1 MMFFQ
6 NASPVDGS
14 AESPPAKAAGG
25 KKRSE
30 LSKLID
36 ESVPETAL
44 ALFQEAPHFTTVME
58 GEKMPVGL
66 LLSVDRIGGLD
77 KKASRTDP
85 DKGQFL
91 ECIKND
97 TIQVYVTP
105 AMLESDCILFI
116 PTVDTLEAMG
126 EYGFLRAASYSI
138 AAVDGDGNVHIT
150 DKEMSLLQASQI
162 SSGELELNALTGVST
177 DSAGYEDVTA
187 EYNDAEDDVSYEE
200 QPEEPLADE
209 DVPFNGDD
217 DDDISYEVSPAE
229 PEDEVDFNDIPDL
242 EDTTQHSAPAAPAEP
257 EEPDV
262 DPSEFEDDNEA
273 QPEYDDEEYADE
285 DSAEPV
291 YEEDISEEEVREAFA
306 RRFYSDDLGLEVSI
320 DPFDVQFM
328 RDNPVPAFSEDYDDQ
343 WLSGYLRR
351 MAKDANLELRRMHAN
366 NISRLRENYFN
377 LMARSCEDIQ
387 HALDIN
393 DPQSTYGKRLRKL
406 EERRQEYLD
415 AVQEDIAKQRAELD
429 EEYDK
434 KREQYV
440 ANAVAAAR
448 QQYDNMY
455 GRQHAAQIAQL
466 EPAAYNRVEAG
477 YQDQRRQLL
486 QRRRDEA
493 GKLLDY
499 RISDVMQVLTD
510 EYRKR
515 LDAEEARFV
524 ELRKEMQDFLDNNRK
539 DEVAR
544 VKALSDELARDNKVA
559 QTVEEYKQ
567 RMDALAAEHVAKKQS
582 MEAEIDAL
590 RRQHEDALR
599 RKDEE
604 VAEKLADAKK
614 QNSEMKDMLD
624 EANRRYYE
632 LDERKD
638 KDYEARMSALKD
650 QNQILSDKMT
660 SIVETHKRTN
670 TISTFLV
677 VAILV
682 AALAIGFI
690 SGQWVRTSFGNSSD
704 DKRAEEIIAE
714 YERRMDELEKKYDV
728 QMPASPSSGTDAG
741 AGQQVNDGSG
751 GNEEETPS
759 EQNDTPSN
767 AGGTSVTP

>member
-6 NASPVDGS
+6 NAKKADGS
-14 AESPPAKAAGG
+14 DESSSVKTSGGG
-25 KKRSE
+25 KKHSD

-44 ALFQEAPHFTTVME
+44 ILFQEAPSFTTVMD
-58 GEKMPVGL
+58 GERMPVGL

-77 KKASRTDP
+77 KKASRSDP

-97 TIQVYVTP
+97 VIQVYVTP
-105 AMLESDCILFI
+105 EMLSDDCILFI
-116 PTVDTLEAMG
+116 PTTETLESMG
-126 EYGFLRAASYSI
+126 EYSFLRSASYTL
-138 AAVDGDGNVHIT
+138 AAVDSDGGVHIM
-150 DKEMSLLQASQI
+150 DAELSLLQASQI
-162 SSGELELNALTGVST
+162 SSGEAELSSFTGVLTGDEEYEDISS
-177 DSAGYEDVTA
+177 DSNFVPQFEQDDEEYDSDMPFEGEDDDSKYEDVYSSSA
-187 EYNDAEDDVSYEE
+187 DEVSY
-200 QPEEPLADE
+200 D
-209 DVPFNGDD
+209 
-217 DDDISYEVSPAE
+217 
-229 PEDEVDFNDIPDL
+229 DIPDIGD
-242 EDTTQHSAPAAPAEP
+242 ETPPVD
-257 EEPDV
+257 EEPDDFEEPEI
-262 DPSEFEDDNEA
+262 DPSEFDDT
-273 QPEYDDEEYADE
+273 DEEQSDGGDGYEEPAD
-285 DSAEPV
+285 EPV
-291 YEEDISEEEVREAFA
+291 YEDDIDEEQVRTAFS

-387 HALDIN
+387 RTLDIN
-393 DPQSTYGKRLRKL
+393 DPKSPYGKKLRKL
-406 EERRQEYLD
+406 DERRQEYLSVVAD
-415 AVQEDIAKQRAELD
+415 DIVKQRDELNAEY
-429 EEYDK
+429 EK

-440 ANAVAAAR
+440 ENAVAAAR
-448 QQYDNMY
+448 QQFDNMY
-455 GRQHAAQIAQL
+455 GRQHSAQLAQL

-477 YQDQRRQLL
+477 YQDQRRQIL

-515 LDAEEARFV
+515 LDAEQTRFV
-524 ELRKEMQDFLDNNRK
+524 ELRRDMQDFLDNNRK

-544 VKALSDELARDNKVA
+544 AKALSDELVRDNKVA

-567 RMDALAAEHVAKKQS
+567 RMDALAAEHAAKKQAL
-582 MEAEIDAL
+582 ETEIQTL
-590 RRQHEDALR
+590 RRQQEDALR

-604 VAEKLADAKK
+604 FAVKLADARK
-614 QNSEMKDMLD
+614 QTSDIKGMLD

-638 KDYEARMSALKD
+638 RDYEARMTALKD
-650 QNQILSDKMT
+650 QNQVLSDKMT
-660 SIVETHKRTN
+660 NIVETHKRTN
-670 TISTFLV
+670 TISAFLV

-690 SGQWVRTSFGNSSD
+690 GGQWIRTSFGGKSTD
-704 DKRAEEIIAE
+704 TRTEAIISE

-728 QMPASPSSGTDAG
+728 QSSSEEDKSRSSDSGSNGQTENAS
-741 AGQQVNDGSG
+741 
-751 GNEEETPS
+751 S
-759 EQNDTPSN
+759 ERSDTSSN
-767 AGGTSVTP
+767 AGSTSSAS

>member
-6 NASPVDGS
+6 NAKKADGS
-14 AESPPAKAAGG
+14 DESPSVKTSGGG
-25 KKRSE
+25 KKRND

-44 ALFQEAPHFTTVME
+44 MLFQDAPNFATVMD
-58 GEKMPVGL
+58 GERMSVGL
-66 LLSVDRIGGLD
+66 MLSVDRIGGLD

-97 TIQVYVTP
+97 VIQVYVTP
-105 AMLESDCILFI
+105 EMLENDCILFI
-116 PTVDTLEAMG
+116 PTTETLEAMG
-126 EYGFLRAASYSI
+126 EYSFLRAAPYTLT
-138 AAVDGDGNVHIT
+138 AVDSDGGIHT
-150 DKEMSLLQASQI
+150 MDAELSLLQASQI
-162 SSGELELNALTGVST
+162 GSGEMELSAFTGVSSEDAEYEEVSSDNGFALSSDT
-177 DSAGYEDVTA
+177 GADGVEDDTPFEGDSYDAYEDVFSDSA
-187 EYNDAEDDVSYEE
+187 DEVSY
-200 QPEEPLADE
+200 D
-209 DVPFNGDD
+209 
-217 DDDISYEVSPAE
+217 
-229 PEDEVDFNDIPDL
+229 DIPDIGN
-242 EDTTQHSAPAAPAEP
+242 EASSSGNEPDEP
-257 EEPDV
+257 EIDS
-262 DPSEFEDDNEA
+262 SEFEDI
-273 QPEYDDEEYADE
+273 DETQTDESDEFEESGEPVFDE
-285 DSAEPV
+285 DIG
-291 YEEDISEEEVREAFA
+291 EDAVRTAFS

-387 HALDIN
+387 RTLDIN
-393 DPQSTYGKRLRKL
+393 DPKSPYGKKLRKL
-406 EERRQEYLD
+406 DERRQEYLNV
-415 AVQEDIAKQRAELD
+415 VQDEIVKQKAELD
-429 EEYDK
+429 AEYEK

-440 ANAVAAAR
+440 ENAIAAAR

-455 GRQHAAQIAQL
+455 GRQHAAQVAQL

-477 YQDQRRQLL
+477 YQDQRRQIL

-515 LDAEEARFV
+515 LDAEEARFAA
-524 ELRKEMQDFLDNNRK
+524 LRKAMQDFLDRNRK
-539 DEVAR
+539 DEVTR
-544 VKALSDELARDNKVA
+544 VKVLSDELARNNKVA
-559 QTVEEYKQ
+559 QTVAEYKQ
-567 RMDALAAEHVAKKQS
+567 RMDALAAEHAAKKQA
-582 MEAEIDAL
+582 MEAEIQML
-590 RRQHEDALR
+590 RRQQDEALR
-599 RKDEE
+599 YKDEE
-604 VAEKLADAKK
+604 FANKLADAQK
-614 QNSEMKDMLD
+614 QTSEMKNMLD

-638 KDYEARMSALKD
+638 KDYETRMAALKD
-650 QNQILSDKMT
+650 QNQVLSDKMT
-660 SIVETHKRTN
+660 NIVETHKRTN
-670 TISTFLV
+670 TISAFLV

-690 SGQWVRTSFGNSSD
+690 GGQWMRTSFSSHAAD
-704 DKRAEEIIAE
+704 TRTEAIVSE
-714 YERRMDELEKKYDV
+714 YERRMDELEKKYGV
-728 QMPASPSSGTDAG
+728 QTPASSSSEGDQKQSAVNG
-741 AGQQVNDGSG
+741 SNGQ
-751 GNEEETPS
+751 T
-759 EQNDTPSN
+759 EQIPAERNDTLSN
-767 AGGTSVTP
+767 AGGTSATP